1 MRSRTIREGSV
12 GLLILLGV
20 GVFAGLILWIRNI
33 SVGSRSYKIIVEFA
47 NAGGMQVGGVVRYRG
62 VNVGKISSIKPSANG
77 VDVELEI
84 SPADLVMSR
93 EVTIEASQSG
103 LIGEIFID
111 IKPQKNVPD
120 EAIKSKPLSA
130 NCPEELIICNNS
142 RMPGNVG
149 VSFKEVLGSTANLA
163 NAYSD
168 PALVAN
174 LNIAT
179 RNAADAA
186 AAMAQLTRELTLLG
200 RTSQKQLVNFSIAAE
215 SLTRTADRTA
225 SQFGLTAN
233 QISATA
239 SQFGLTANQ
248 ISTTAQQYGST
259 ADQLTFLLARNQDS
273 IAAMI
278 GNLSRTTGEMEAI
291 VSSFTPVAKQFGQG
305 KLLANLEAV
314 SSDLRTLSSS
324 LTSLNTQ
331 ENVVV
336 LQKTLDSARVTF
348 ENVQKITSDLDQ
360 LTGDPVFRNNIRNL
374 VNGLSSL
381 VSTTQQ
387 IDKQVQIAQELEPL
401 KQQINLRLPVV
412 IPPSSPKP
420 VPELTYF
427 PTAIPTPSTIAI
439 QRSLAIKSDKDKSD
453 RDRIRFKPMLRPTHP
468 PLATE
473 FNLPSDSPST
483 TPELH
488 PENPKN

>member
-12 GLLILLGV
+12 GLLILLGMAI
-20 GVFAGLILWIRNI
+20 FAGLILWIRNI
-33 SVGSRSYKIIVEFA
+33 SIGTRSYKIIVEFA

-120 EAIKSKPLSA
+120 EAVKAKPLSA
-130 NCPEELIICNNS
+130 NCPEELIICNNL
-142 RMPGNVG
+142 RIPGNVG

-186 AAMAQLTRELTLLG
+186 AGMAQLTRELTLLG
-200 RTSQKQLVNFSIAAE
+200 RTSQKQLVNFSISAE

-225 SQFGLTAN
+225 A
-233 QISATA
+233 
-239 SQFGLTANQ
+239 QFGLTANQ
-248 ISTTAQQYGST
+248 ISTAAQQYGST

-324 LTSLNTQ
+324 LTSMNTQ

-360 LTGDPVFRNNIRNL
+360 LTGDPVFRNNVRNL

-401 KQQINLRLPVV
+401 KQQINLHLPVV
-412 IPPSSPKP
+412 IPTNSPKP
-420 VPELTYF
+420 VPELTHL

-439 QRSLAIKSDKDKSD
+439 PRSLAIKSDKSD
-453 RDRIRFKPMLRPTHP
+453 RHQIRFKPMLRPTHS
-468 PLATE
+468 PLANE
-473 FNLPSDSPST
+473 FNLPSDHPST
-483 TPELH
+483 STEFR
-488 PENPKN
+488 PENIKH

>member
-20 GVFAGLILWIRNI
+20 AIFAGLILWIRNI

-120 EAIKSKPLSA
+120 EAVKSKPLSA
-130 NCPEELIICNNS
+130 NCPEELIICHNS
-142 RMPGNVG
+142 RIPGNVG

-186 AAMAQLTRELTLLG
+186 AGMAQLTRELTLLG

-215 SLTRTADRTA
+215 SLTRTADRT
-225 SQFGLTAN
+225 TA
-233 QISATA
+233 
-239 SQFGLTANQ
+239 QFGLTANQ

-278 GNLSRTTGEMEAI
+278 GNLSRTTGEMEVI

-374 VNGLSSL
+374 VNGLSTL

-401 KQQINLRLPVV
+401 KQQINLHLPAVV
-412 IPPSSPKP
+412 PSSSPKP
-420 VPELTYF
+420 VPELTHL

-439 QRSLAIKSDKDKSD
+439 QRSLAIKSDKSD
-453 RDRIRFKPMLRPTHP
+453 RHQIRFKPMLRPTHT
-468 PLATE
+468 PLANE
-473 FNLPSDSPST
+473 FNLPSDRPST
-483 TPELH
+483 LPEFH
-488 PENPKN
+488 PENTKH